1 MHGEVLLLRRE
12 TRAEGGASV
21 ARIAEWRGEQAGR
34 LALQQSRRESSSFVS
49 GGELR
54 LSTTLQPLRELLADH
69 HATVALARSR
79 SWVRG
84 AHGWCVQMALAFL
97 ALAVLSAGVPILI
110 AFTLHPVEDAGDAA
124 ANGSQVPMFVAN
136 FLLTEQRIFA
146 RS

>member
-1 MHGEVLLLRRE
+1 M
-12 TRAEGGASV
+12 
-21 ARIAEWRGEQAGR
+21 
-34 LALQQSRRESSSFVS
+34 
-49 GGELR
+49 
-54 LSTTLQPLRELLADH
+54 
-69 HATVALARSR
+69 
-79 SWVRG
+79 RG